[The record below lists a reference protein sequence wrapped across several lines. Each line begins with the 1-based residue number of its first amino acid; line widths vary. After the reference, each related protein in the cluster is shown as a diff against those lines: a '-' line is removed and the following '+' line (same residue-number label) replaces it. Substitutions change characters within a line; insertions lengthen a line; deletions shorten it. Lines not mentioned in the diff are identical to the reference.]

1 MNNESVTVPDAYT
14 LNDNDVAEVLQNMNS
29 NVQVQEVEEE
39 TTEETTEEAPMN
51 VEEILQQVQQQADI
65 ISAAASSA
73 APLNVGIIP
82 GQQYTTVA
90 VDTAEGEDNETVTN
104 EVNLDE
110 PEEDFNEEIPENPVE
125 QVVEQPDENIEKI
138 KKILADNNDD
148 EEHSRFKGASWYDII
163 QQKVIMLAGIGGIGS
178 WTALLLARLNPKA
191 IWLYDDDRVEVA
203 NMSGQLFGMDDCRK
217 FKTSAMVDTIKR
229 YTTFNDIFEKSE
241 RINSSSEATDIM
253 ICGFDNMEARK
264 TYFTLWIK
272 YIRSLP
278 QDKRSNCLFI
288 DGRLSIDTAQVF
300 VMRGDDEYSQEQYYR
315 KYLFS
320 DWNAEATQ
328 CSLKQTSF
336 MASFIGS
343 VIANMLVNFCT
354 EDGELPF
361 KTEYNSKFVLLKRED

>member
-1 MNNESVTVPDAYT
+1 MNNEPVTVPDAYT
-14 LNDNDVAEVLQNMNS
+14 LNDNDVAEVLQSMNS
-29 NVQVQEVEEE
+29 NVQVPEVE
-39 TTEETTEEAPMN
+39 EETTEEAPMN
-51 VEEILQQVQQQADI
+51 VEEILQQVQQQQVTMAQV
-65 ISAAASSA
+65 AASSA
-73 APLNVGIIP
+73 QNIGIIP
-82 GQQYTTVA
+82 GQQYTAVA
-90 VDTAEGEDNETVTN
+90 VDMAEGEDSETVTQ

-110 PEEDFNEEIPENPVE
+110 TEEDFNGEIPENPVE
-125 QVVEQPDENIEKI
+125 QAVEQHDENIEKI
-138 KKILADNNDD
+138 KRILADNNDD
-148 EEHSRFKGASWYDII
+148 EEHSRFKGASWYDVI

-203 NMSGQLFGMDDCRK
+203 NMSGQLFGMDDCGK
-217 FKTSAMVDTIKR
+217 FKTSAIVDTIKR

-264 TYFTLWIK
+264 TYFTLWVK
-272 YIRSLP
+272 YIRTLP

-320 DWNAEATQ
+320 DWNAERTQ

>member
-1 MNNESVTVPDAYT
+1 MNNESVTVPEAYT

-29 NVQVQEVEEE
+29 DVQAQEVEEE

-82 GQQYTTVA
+82 GQQYTTIA
-90 VDTAEGEDNETVTN
+90 VDIAEGEDNETVTN

-110 PEEDFNEEIPENPVE
+110 PEEDFNEEIPENPIE
-125 QVVEQPDENIEKI
+125 QHDESIEKI
-138 KKILADNNDD
+138 KRILADNNDD

-163 QQKVIMLAGIGGIGS
+163 QQKVIMLAGIGGVGS
-178 WTALLLARLNPKA
+178 WSALLIARLNPKA

-203 NMSGQLFGMDDCRK
+203 NMSGQLFGMDDCGK
-217 FKTSAMVDTIKR
+217 FKTSAIIDTIKR

-264 TYFTLWIK
+264 AYFTLWIK
-272 YIRSLP
+272 YIRTLP
-278 QDKRSNCLFI
+278 EERKKDCLFI
-288 DGRLSIDTAQVF
+288 DGRLSLEIAQVF
-300 VMRGDDEYSQEQYYR
+300 TIRGDDEYSQELYYR
-315 KYLFS
+315 EYLFA
-320 DWNAEATQ
+320 DWQAEATQ